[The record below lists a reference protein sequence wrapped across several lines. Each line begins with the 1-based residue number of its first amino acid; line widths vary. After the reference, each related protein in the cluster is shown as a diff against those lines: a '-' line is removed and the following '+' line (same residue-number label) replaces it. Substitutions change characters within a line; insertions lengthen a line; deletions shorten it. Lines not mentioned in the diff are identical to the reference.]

1 MKNIYFFSLFFSS
14 IDSTMLLEKNN
25 GIVHIQIILHNF
37 KYETRAI
44 PDPFAHQFIKDAAI
58 NITYSM
64 GTSQRILYFN
74 YPRLNNTTPD
84 NLKTDIAGIIILGH
98 NSNPIGYFTTQANQ
112 TGWQIASQ
120 DLVPTKIS
128 LIDDNLYVG
137 RNSGPSNAPHTKK
150 SCISNIVV
158 GNNCYPFDNISYM
171 SFNTVFGNNNDDRLT
186 GSYNTIIGS
195 NNAKISPLIDKNEG
209 SNALANDI
217 ISSDNLYNYNIVIG
231 HKSFG
236 IDSTF
241 NIPKAP
247 NKQNIC
253 IGNLTA
259 QGMLGALRNIIMGNN
274 ILVSIAGIQVPF
286 YNFQNNIIIGNDILV
301 DQDRIA
307 QNNFNNNIFIVGK
320 GNGTTNNFLSDNQ
333 YSIFI
338 GTSGNKDQKSRS
350 YQTYIGNIYGDLF
363 LEIDDNQ
370 EIQGIQ
376 VPQSVWINHEYRLG
390 SIMIPYKELSQYIIS
405 APEDSTLDTIV
416 TSELFAIPVVS
427 IQPSDQSMKLF
438 GVNALLIKEDPN
450 TFKNLGAFLLRES
463 NNKTGS
469 IVGYEHMH
477 LVPLLIRGFQ
487 MLWQKN
493 ETLQNKHNTIKN
505 ILLSL
510 ATNITNTNSID
521 PATFA
526 HALSNI
532 AHAL

>member
-1 MKNIYFFSLFFSS
+1 
-14 IDSTMLLEKNN
+14 
-25 GIVHIQIILHNF
+25 
-37 KYETRAI
+37 
-44 PDPFAHQFIKDAAI
+44 
-58 NITYSM
+58 
-64 GTSQRILYFN
+64 
-74 YPRLNNTTPD
+74 
-84 NLKTDIAGIIILGH
+84 
-98 NSNPIGYFTTQANQ
+98 
-112 TGWQIASQ
+112 
-120 DLVPTKIS
+120 
-128 LIDDNLYVG
+128 
-137 RNSGPSNAPHTKK
+137 
-150 SCISNIVV
+150 
-158 GNNCYPFDNISYM
+158 
-171 SFNTVFGNNNDDRLT
+171 
-186 GSYNTIIGS
+186 
-195 NNAKISPLIDKNEG
+195 
-209 SNALANDI
+209 
-217 ISSDNLYNYNIVIG
+217 
-231 HKSFG
+231 
-236 IDSTF
+236 
-241 NIPKAP
+241 
-247 NKQNIC
+247 
-253 IGNLTA
+253 
-259 QGMLGALRNIIMGNN
+259 
-274 ILVSIAGIQVPF
+274 VPF